1 MRTRIVAVVLAGAGV
16 ARAAIEGVAHNG
28 TTGRP
33 QAGIEVTL
41 LKLEQGMTPVGTT
54 RTDARGKFRF
64 AQAVAADNLMLRAE
78 FEGVAYTERVPSG
91 ARAGD
96 ISVTVYGAVEA
107 TASVPAPD
115 QHVVLVEPA
124 GEEMVVN
131 ESFLYNNQAR
141 PPVTYVASKRGTLRF
156 FLLPG
161 AKGIVQV
168 SATGPAGMPLRS
180 SADKTAEAGVYEV
193 NFPIKPGESRIDL
206 TYLVPYK
213 PPQEFSVRNL
223 YSGVMTRL
231 AAPIGVTLAGEGLQ
245 SLGAEPKTK
254 ATIFDA
260 GRGALARLTISG
272 EGRLARSSEGEDGGG
287 EDISVRPAA
296 VDEKL
301 VWILAI
307 AAGILAVGF
316 YGLYTAKPGAAPQRT
331 GGGQQP

>member
-1 MRTRIVAVVLAGAGV
+1 MRTLIVAAVLASAAA
-16 ARAAIEGVAHNG
+16 ARAAVEGVVHNG

-33 QAGIEVTL
+33 GAGIEVTL

-64 AQAVAADNLMLRAE
+64 EQGVAADNLMLRAE
-78 FEGVAYTERVPSG
+78 FEGVPYTERVPSG

-96 ISVTVYGAVEA
+96 ISVTVYGAVETTA
-107 TASVPAPD
+107 TVPAPN

-124 GEEMVVN
+124 GQEMVVN

-156 FLLPG
+156 FLPPG
-161 AKGIVQV
+161 AKRIVQV

-180 SADKTAEAGVYEV
+180 SADKTAEADIYEV

-206 TYLVPYK
+206 TYLLPYK
-213 PPQEFSVRNL
+213 SPQEFTARNL
-223 YSGVMTRL
+223 YPGVMTRV
-231 AAPIGVTLAGEGLQ
+231 AAPSGVTLAGAGLQ
-245 SLGAEPKTK
+245 SLGEEPKTK

-260 GRGALARLTISG
+260 GQGAIARLTISG

-287 EDISVRPAA
+287 EDFSVRPAA
-296 VDEKL
+296 VHEKL

-316 YGLYTAKPGAAPQRT
+316 YGLYTAKPGAASQRT
-331 GGGQQP
+331 GGKRQP